1 MRLEVLTCLHQQSV
15 QCENAGNDET
25 RHVVHVSLRVLG
37 RLLQT
42 NDELVDQFAH
52 DEMNRIHQRRH
63 SRVLDV
69 THSHQKQQLHHDH
82 FQKASLLLLPPHPIE
97 YLRILQ
103 TLTEGIPKH
112 FKNVNPNQKVKETT
126 VGARGNH
133 VNSTDGQL
141 FGDVYMTA
149 HLTNVTVFRVG
160 RKRVM
165 NSRVALASQVTQ
177 RILLHNRHS
186 LDGFSRQ
193 IHQDAIIDIEFLLQL
208 SDQLEFGIVR
218 LGHKR
223 EGSDIETW
231 NGQLVWQQLEKGKQ
245 RPVGKEMTI
254 RLKEWKEST

>member
-1 MRLEVLTCLHQQSV
+1 M
-15 QCENAGNDET
+15 
-25 RHVVHVSLRVLG
+25 
-37 RLLQT
+37 
-42 NDELVDQFAH
+42 
-52 DEMNRIHQRRH
+52 
-63 SRVLDV
+63 
-69 THSHQKQQLHHDH
+69 
-82 FQKASLLLLPPHPIE
+82 
-97 YLRILQ
+97 
-103 TLTEGIPKH
+103 
-112 FKNVNPNQKVKETT
+112 KEPT

-141 FGDVYMTA
+141 FGDVHMTA
-149 HLTNVTVFRVG
+149 HLTNVTVFRIG